1 MTQPKS
7 KLRKRQVDLL
17 LLSIIRAY
25 DHPDRKSE
33 EERLAEAREALF
45 GEKRGRGRVAAFD
58 DLALFKLFDEVR
70 KRELDGLRR
79 AIAKN
84 DERLQTPEWEAEVA
98 RDPMKV
104 REAARHFSDL
114 AGTSENVEHD
124 TVEHRLRRKARTPLT
139 TREMAELEA
148 LFDPDA
154 PHTRTI
160 IAVLELLE
168 SLGVQSETIWDDNP

>member
-1 MTQPKS
+1 MTPPKP
-7 KLRKRQVDLL
+7 KLRKRQIDLL

-58 DLALFKLFDEVR
+58 DLALFKILDAHR

-79 AIAKN
+79 AIAKVSK
-84 DERLQTPEWEAEVA
+84 ELQMPEWEAEIA
-98 RDPMKV
+98 RDPKPI
-104 REAARHFSDL
+104 REAARDFQSL
-114 AGTSENVEHD
+114 AGSAASEDGLED
-124 TVEHRLRRKARTPLT
+124 RLRRKARAHLT
-139 TREMAELEA
+139 TRDMAELEA
-148 LFDPDA
+148 LIDPDA
-154 PHTRTI
+154 PHTQTI
-160 IAVLELLE
+160 IAILELFE